1 MIIDTQR
8 IITLRKEQAWSQ
20 EELALAS
27 GLNIR
32 TIQRIESQGHAS
44 LQSKKA
50 IAAAF
55 DVAISTFDKPSVSTV
70 KQYEFKTLAIE
81 NNQGFL
87 AGLKKSTLPDLASI
101 LNQQGKDGWS
111 LVQILTPDLAQGVV
125 TGKAGQLVAVL
136 QRELM
141 EGYPVC

>member
-55 DVAISTFDKPSVSTV
+55 DVAISTFDKQLTPSL
-70 KQYEFKTLAIE
+70 KQYEFKTLTIE

-101 LNQQGKDGWS
+101 LNQQGLEGWS
-111 LVQILTPDLAQGVV
+111 LVQILTPDLAQGVH
-125 TGKAGQLVAVL
+125 TGKTGQLVAVL
-136 QRELM
+136 QREIHQGAA
-141 EGYPVC
+141 EC

>member
-8 IITLRKEQAWSQ
+8 IIALRKEQAWSQ

-32 TIQRIESQGHAS
+32 TIQRIENQGHAS

-70 KQYEFKTLAIE
+70 KQYEFKTLTIE

-87 AGLKKSTLPDLASI
+87 AGLKKSTLPDLAGI
-101 LNQQGKDGWS
+101 LNQQGQDGWS
-111 LVQILTPDLAQGVV
+111 LVQILTPDLAQGVH
-125 TGKAGQLVAVL
+125 TGKTGQLVAVL

-141 EGYPVC
+141 EGQPVC